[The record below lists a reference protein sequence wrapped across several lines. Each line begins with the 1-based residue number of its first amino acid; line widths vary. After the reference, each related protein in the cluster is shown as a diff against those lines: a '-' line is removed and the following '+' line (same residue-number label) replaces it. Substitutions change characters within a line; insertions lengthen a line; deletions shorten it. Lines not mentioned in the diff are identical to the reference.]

1 MDLGSNRLNSCLDF
15 ALAHVD
21 SSLDSWKNVIF
32 MEEQQFA
39 LDASGLVYR
48 CRNFHSFRRHAVSV
62 LGCITVDGP
71 REFLGW
77 RFAQPHRPVCCS
89 SAVKYWFE
97 SQLKIR
103 CIPWPSAAEQFL
115 PMKKVWLKVE
125 EELNYRVFDGVNLVE
140 DLWSHVSEVWPKVT
154 NDTTVRNAIFEIPER
169 CADYVNGHGI
179 VE

>member
-1 MDLGSNRLNSCLDF
+1 M
-15 ALAHVD
+15 
-21 SSLDSWKNVIF
+21 
-32 MEEQQFA
+32 
-39 LDASGLVYR
+39 
-48 CRNFHSFRRHAVSV
+48 SV

-71 REFLGW
+71 RNIHKVSPSLNVRSCIGHLSNLSTILAALEPVEGEFLGW
-77 RFAQPHRPVCCS
+77 RFAQPHRSVSCS

-97 SQLKIR
+97 SQSKIR

-115 PMKKVWLKVE
+115 PMKKVWLKAE
-125 EELNYRVFDGVNLVE
+125 EELNYRVLDGVNLVE